1 MKLDLGKIP
10 KKNVDY
16 DYDEESKTYTIL
28 MAHTGL
34 NHKLAQKIWHNPKIT
49 RVRLEGMGNT
59 VWEAINGQNSIEDIG
74 EILKEIYGEK
84 AEPLYERLGQYL
96 RNLERNKF
104 IKY

>member
-1 MKLDLGKIP
+1 MKLDLEKIP

-34 NHKLAQKIWHNPKIT
+34 NHRLAQKFWNKPKIT

-74 EILKEIYGEK
+74 EILEESYGKE
-84 AEPLYERLGQYL
+84 AHPLYERLGQYL
-96 RNLERNKF
+96 RNLEKNKF

>member
-16 DYDEESKTYTIL
+16 KYDEESKTYTII

-34 NHKLAQKIWHNPKIT
+34 NHKLAQKIWHKPKIT

-59 VWEAINGQNSIEDIG
+59 VRESINGQNSIGDIG
-74 EILKEIYGEK
+74 EILKEVYGKK

-96 RNLERNKF
+96 RNLEKNKF